1 MTSPSYRVRRAT
13 LEDIGQLT
21 SLWQSMKLPVE
32 DLGRRITEF
41 QVAEGLA
48 GEVLG
53 GVGLQITERQG
64 RIHSEG
70 FTDFALADQLRPL
83 LWERIHSVATNHGLL
98 RLWTQEDA
106 PFWNHC
112 GLQKPDAEALEKM
125 PATWRNA
132 RSEWLT
138 VKLREDVAEVISAD
152 QEFALFMQAEKARTE
167 RAFQH
172 ARILKAIATLIA
184 LILLGV
190 VVVGAFFVLHKNPN
204 LLHRG

>member
-1 MTSPSYRVRRAT
+1 MTSPNYRVRRAT
-13 LEDIGQLT
+13 LDDIAQLT

-32 DLGRRITEF
+32 ELGRRITEF
-41 QVAEGLA
+41 QVAEGAEGKL
-48 GEVLG
+48 LG
-53 GVGLQITERQG
+53 AVGLQIVQRQG

-70 FTDFALADQLRPL
+70 FTDFALSEHLRPL
-83 LWERIHSVATNHGLL
+83 LWERIHSVATNHGLI
-98 RLWTQEDA
+98 RLWTQEEA

-112 GLQKPDAEALEKM
+112 GLLKSDPEALQKLPVE
-125 PATWRNA
+125 WRN
-132 RSEWLT
+132 SKSDWLT
-138 VKLREDVAEVISAD
+138 LKLREDVAEVISAD

-190 VVVGAFFVLHKNPN
+190 VVAGALFVLRKNPN
-204 LLHRG
+204 LLHHG